1 MLPGVDS
8 LWCPAAPGHTGEAH
22 DVARQ
27 LGAHYGQ
34 ADITNAFWA
43 PVSLRKR
50 ADGSTAA
57 FPHFVMDRAKPGM
70 LTVNQAGE
78 RFVNE
83 STSYH
88 LFGLTMQ
95 HAAGWGRSGL
105 PDL

>member
-1 MLPGVDS
+1 MIDP
-8 LWCPAAPGHTGEAH
+8 LWSPAAPGHTGEAH
-22 DVARQ
+22 GVARQ

-88 LFGLTMQ
+88 LFASG
-95 HAAGWGRSGL
+95 HAAGQPAHPVRPGL